1 MVLIE
6 PFTIEVWV
14 ALMASIIMSL
24 LMMVIY
30 WILHPVKEVALSDL
44 LFSLLAAFVD
54 QTQNIILETK
64 SNVGRSVVYDTL
76 LLL

>member
-14 ALMASIIMSL
+14 ALMTSIIMSL

-64 SNVGRSVVYDTL
+64 SNVGRLVVYDTL

>member
-14 ALMASIIMSL
+14 ALMTSIIMSL
-24 LMMVIY
+24 VMMVIY

-64 SNVGRSVVYDTL
+64 SNVGRLVVYDTL